1 MLFRS
6 ETARHLLRAP
16 IEQTGFVLARCLDP
30 QKAPDVAAQLRRYP
44 DMSAYT
50 KDELSYRSRRHW
62 LLMTGGGLAICFT
75 SALGLLVGA
84 VITSQSLSGAIVAS
98 LREFAMLTAMGIPR
112 RRIGT
117 MVMTQSLWI
126 GVIGVGLALPVA
138 FGLKSL
144 AGSVGVPIH
153 LESWM
158 VAIASAVTLVMAVLS
173 GLMTLR
179 SLTLVEP
186 AVLLR

>member
-1 MLFRS
+1 
-6 ETARHLLRAP
+6 
-16 IEQTGFVLARCLDP
+16 
-30 QKAPDVAAQLRRYP
+30 
-44 DMSAYT
+44 
-50 KDELSYRSRRHW
+50 
-62 LLMTGGGLAICFT
+62 
-75 SALGLLVGA
+75 
-84 VITSQSLSGAIVAS
+84 
-98 LREFAMLTAMGIPR
+98 
-112 RRIGT
+112 
-117 MVMTQSLWI
+117 MTQSLWI

-138 FGLKSL
+138 FGLRWL

-173 GLMTLR
+173 GLTTLR